1 MAALEN
7 EIGAGGDEGAASE
20 PLPAEDTLKGAGDD
34 EPILGPPTWMK
45 HGQSDHKSRVVGD
58 NRESQS

>member
-20 PLPAEDTLKGAGDD
+20 SLPAEDTLNDV
-34 EPILGPPTWMK
+34 EPLLGPPTWMK

>member
-20 PLPAEDTLKGAGDD
+20 SLPAEDTLNDV
-34 EPILGPPTWMK
+34 EPPLGPPTWMK
-45 HGQSDHKSRVVGD
+45 QGQSDHKS
-58 NRESQS
+58 